1 MWQFLPCHSNTI
13 LLLLLQ
19 SPSSPLLQQLS
30 CHAWFLFYFMKFAA
44 ILWPVLKCYRI
55 LWTFTKY
62 YEICGNFVTDDRW
75 RRQIKA
81 PPDDCW
87 LNMCAAASIHNLA
100 FGHQCGFFLLIEIVM
115 ESVDWMKLKIGW
127 YHQIC
132 SKKSQVFASCLNYW
146 CAPNPILPFGFSLIL
161 YMIHHSRPTPCHPR
175 NLHQFS
181 SKSDGSSF
189 MLSVQ
194 NLKWVMFDKWYKFNL
209 FCCSSCQ

>member
-100 FGHQCGFFLLIEIVM
+100 FGHQCGFFADRDCYGICWLNEIGNWLVSPNLLEK
-115 ESVDWMKLKIGW
+115 ESSIDIMSELLVCPQS
-127 YHQIC
+127 HT
-132 SKKSQVFASCLNYW
+132 
-146 CAPNPILPFGFSLIL
+146 
-161 YMIHHSRPTPCHPR
+161 TPW
-175 NLHQFS
+175 L
-181 SKSDGSSF
+181 
-189 MLSVQ
+189 L
-194 NLKWVMFDKWYKFNL
+194 FN
-209 FCCSSCQ
+209 FVHDPS